1 MATAQDMAAFRS
13 KFESLASVDDAS
25 VASQFD
31 MVDVEMGSGDNWP
44 SQADFQLARLAL
56 CAHFVI
62 MDQMQI
68 ATFALGGIGMSDL
81 FVRSIRFGERLVAF
95 QQRKAFE
102 TVEETAGPGETL
114 LSSTPYGQQ
123 YIRLRAR
130 NIIPVAIV

>member
-13 KFESLASVDDAS
+13 KFESLSSVNDAS
-25 VASQFD
+25 IAGMFD
-31 MVDVEMGSGDNWP
+31 MVDVEIGIGDNWAN
-44 SQADFQLARLAL
+44 QADFQLARLAL

-102 TVEETAGPGETL
+102 NVEQSAGPGETL

-123 YIRLRAR
+123 YIRLRDR
-130 NIIPVAIV
+130 NIIPIAIV